1 LGICLYVKKEHGPA
15 LGLPF
20 RKTTELTAQ
29 LIQEFQA
36 RTGMKVLVL
45 FDAYYLCHTVV
56 QACHDKGFHFA
67 STLKSNRCLYKQGW
81 RLKTGSYG
89 QNLFRRW
96 RTTLLLS
103 TTSPGGVGYRDV
115 DAGWLQ
121 VSALGLL
128 HVAFSRKGAAR
139 KIRGLVTDAPELSA
153 AGLIP
158 TYEIRWTVELFFK
171 DSKQLLGLGQ
181 YQNRSCGAAVTHL
194 HLVCFAY
201 ALLTHLRMMH
211 QGAQGQRARKK
222 AADWSI
228 AMAQDQL
235 RGLLWDDLVA
245 QLQENQYDKSLLT
258 ALERLRV
265 A

>member
-1 LGICLYVKKEHGPA
+1 LGIRLYVKKKHGPA

-20 RKTTELTAQ
+20 CKTTELAAQ

-36 RTGMKVLVL
+36 PTGVKVMVL

-56 QACHDKGFHFA
+56 QACRDQGFHFA
-67 STLKSNRCLYKQGW
+67 STLKSHRCLYKQGW
-81 RLKTGSYG
+81 RLKAGRYG
-89 QNLFRRW
+89 QNLFRRR
-96 RTTLLLS
+96 RTTPLVS
-103 TTSPGGVGYRDV
+103 AKSPGAVRYRYV

-128 HVAFSRKGAAR
+128 HVIFSRKGAAR
-139 KIRGLVTDAPELSA
+139 KILGLVTDAPELSA

-181 YQNRSCGAAVTHL
+181 YQNRSYGAAVTHL
-194 HLVCFAY
+194 HLVCLAY
-201 ALLTHLRMMH
+201 ALLTHLRMTRH
-211 QGAQGQRARKK
+211 GAQGQRARKK
-222 AADWSI
+222 AADWSM
-228 AMAQDQL
+228 ATAQDQL
-235 RGLLWDDLVA
+235 RGLLWEDLVA
-245 QLQENQYDKSLLT
+245 HLQENHHDKSMLT